1 MRDLMP
7 SHPDG
12 SPISRD
18 LREVFH
24 IDSAPASRPNADDIR
39 LV

>member
-24 IDSAPASRPNADDIR
+24 IDSAAA
-39 LV
+39 VAAEH